1 MTEDEQADLDR
12 IQGMLEAHMR
22 EKKPRRY
29 VHSLGVASCARSLAE
44 TYGVDPYL
52 ATAAGLIHDWD
63 KVLSDDELLARAA
76 QYRIRISGSPSQVVG
91 LLHGPVAAHELP
103 EIFPE
108 LPDEVFQAVA
118 RHTLAATDM
127 SDLDMVVFVADS
139 IEPNRRGSYADDLR
153 AEVGAVTLE
162 ELFFDTFTRGI
173 VYVIQDGR
181 YLYPSAIDIYNT
193 YAERRAS

>member
-1 MTEDEQADLDR
+1 MTENEEAELDR
-12 IQGMLEAHMR
+12 IQGMLEVRMK
-22 EKKPRRY
+22 EKPRRY
-29 VHSLGVASCARSLAE
+29 THSLGVAKCAQSLAE

-63 KVLSDDELLARAA
+63 KVLSDEELLARAA
-76 QYRIRISGSPSQVVG
+76 QYKIRIAGSPAKVVG
-91 LLHGPVAAHELP
+91 LLHGPVAARELP

-108 LPDEVFQAVA
+108 LPPEVFQAVA

-139 IEPNRRGSYADDLR
+139 IEPNRRGSYADRLR
-153 AEVGAVTLE
+153 GMVGTVPLE
-162 ELFFDTFTRGI
+162 DLFFETFAQGI
-173 VYVIQDGR
+173 IYVIQTGR

-193 YAERRAS
+193 YAERHAR